1 MLQNALTIDGVALN
15 PLTFDYDA
23 ARRTATWSNFLT
35 GGAQLDPGNY
45 EINIDTSSVG
55 VASPLPVDLYLAI
68 PGDVNLDQT
77 VDVLG
82 DAFVVVGNLGA
93 TATGS
98 VVETTWRMGDL
109 NGDNAID
116 VLGDA
121 FVLVANLGQSV

>member
-1 MLQNALTIDGVALN
+1 VRINEVTLN
-15 PLTFDYDA
+15 SIAFDYGA

-35 GGAQLDPGNY
+35 TGGTQLAPGNY
-45 EINIDTSSVG
+45 EINIDISLVG
-55 VASPLPVDLYLAI
+55 VASPLPIDFYLAI

-77 VDVLG
+77 VNLLG
-82 DAFVVVGNLGA
+82 DAFVVVGNLGT

-109 NGDNAID
+109 NGDNSIN

-121 FVLVANLGQSV
+121 FVVVGNLGQSV